1 MSLIYILLLE
11 KLRRPA
17 QFTLNIIQID
27 ELYGTLTEGQ
37 GRTSFLY
44 FRNIEIWFVSFMNRF
59 NVYWSSSWK
68 PTEIFFMFCDNW
80 NGCYQFIVFWES
92 VVANVTNKCFF
103 SENPFHVK
111 RQFPIFGKAFIA
123 FLSRKNQL
131 CHFYAQVCNFGFG
144 FFHNLILIGRLQN
157 FQ

>member
-1 MSLIYILLLE
+1 MVSLIYILLLE

-59 NVYWSSSWK
+59 NVYIEMAS
-68 PTEIFFMFCDNW
+68 
-80 NGCYQFIVFWES
+80 
-92 VVANVTNKCFF
+92 
-103 SENPFHVK
+103 
-111 RQFPIFGKAFIA
+111 
-123 FLSRKNQL
+123 FLLIQ
-131 CHFYAQVCNFGFG
+131 CAQVVVRCYTTSSK
-144 FFHNLILIGRLQN
+144 I
-157 FQ
+157 